1 MTDDELLRGFEDGT
15 LDAHAFHHA
24 EHVRLVWLHLR
35 RHGRLDT
42 LDRVSRGLRRL
53 AARHGKP
60 ELYHETITWGW
71 VLLIAQRLRATPD
84 LTRDAF
90 AKAHPDL
97 LDRTAPALAA
107 YYSPGLLASAEAR
120 RDFVLPDRVP
130 V

>member
-15 LDAHAFHHA
+15 LDAHAFRHR

-35 RHGRLDT
+35 RYGRLET
-42 LDRVSRGLRRL
+42 LDRVSGGLRRL

-84 LTRDAF
+84 LSWHDF
-90 AKAHPDL
+90 AAAHPDL
-97 LDRTAPALAA
+97 LDRESPALAA
-107 YYSPGLLASAEAR
+107 YYSPELLASPEAR

-130 V
+130 A